1 MEDTELPDFN
11 TQINQIKTAIE
22 NIRESLVASE
32 NPTRKKNLDQLA
44 KLSTILH
51 NFENTTKQT
60 LSERNNLLTLADIG
74 GTINSSLDSNE
85 ILEVV
90 IDTIIQLTGAERCF
104 LMLRDEEN
112 ELQIKI
118 GRNWKQETLTPEDKA
133 FSSTILNRVVESGKG
148 ILTTNAQ
155 EDPRFE
161 NQASIIDFKLRSV
174 LCVPLVAKGEII
186 GTIYID
192 NRSIPKQFN
201 PDMLTLLEAFAN
213 QAAIALQ
220 NASLFEGLQE
230 SHQELSDAYTNTL
243 EGWAKALELKDKLT
257 QGHTLRV
264 TKLTLRLAKKMN
276 VAEEELT
283 HIQWGAI
290 LHDIGKMGIPDSILN
305 KPGKLSNKEWGIM
318 HQHPH
323 YAYEMLSEIEFL
335 KPALDIPL
343 CHHEK
348 WDGSGYPKKLAGEDI
363 PLTARIFCIA
373 DVWDA
378 MTSNRPYR
386 QAVPK
391 SEVATYIKEQSG
403 KHFDP
408 KIVDIFLKLINSK

>member
-1 MEDTELPDFN
+1 MEDAKLPDIN
-11 TQINQIKTAIE
+11 SQIKQIKTVIE
-22 NIRESLVASE
+22 SIQESLIDSDV
-32 NPTRKKNLDQLA
+32 PTREKNLNQLA
-44 KLSTILH
+44 KLSTILY
-51 NFENTTKQT
+51 NFENTVKQT

-85 ILEVV
+85 ILEIV

-104 LMLRDEEN
+104 LMLRDEES
-112 ELQIKI
+112 EFKIKI
-118 GRNWKQETLTPEDKA
+118 GRNWKQETLTPEEKA
-133 FSSTILNRVVESGKG
+133 FSSTIVNRVVESGKG

-174 LCVPLVAKGEII
+174 LCVPLEAKGEII

-192 NRSIPKQFN
+192 NRSIPEQFN
-201 PDMLTLLEAFAN
+201 PKMLTLLEAFAN

-243 EGWAKALELKDKLT
+243 EGWAKALELKDKVT

-264 TKLTLRLAKKMN
+264 AELTLRLAEKMN
-276 VAEEELT
+276 VDEEELT

-305 KPGKLSNKEWGIM
+305 KPGKLTKKEWAIM
-318 HQHPH
+318 HRHPN
-323 YAYEMLSEIEFL
+323 YAYEMLSDIEFL

-343 CHHEK
+343 YHHEK

-363 PLTARIFCIA
+363 PLAARIFCIA

-378 MTSNRPYR
+378 MTSDRPYR
-386 QAVPK
+386 EALSK
-391 SEVATYIKEQSG
+391 EEVSAHIKEQTG

-408 KIVDIFLKLINSK
+408 KIINIFLKLINSK